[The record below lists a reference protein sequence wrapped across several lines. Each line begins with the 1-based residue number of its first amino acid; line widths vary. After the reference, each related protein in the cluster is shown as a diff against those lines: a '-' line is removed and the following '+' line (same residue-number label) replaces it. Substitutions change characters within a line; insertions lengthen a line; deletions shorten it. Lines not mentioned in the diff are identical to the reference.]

1 MNYLESGRTP
11 TAFISSEDSKGK
23 NLLKVKYVRA
33 QQDSPEFMTAFEG
46 IDQSVDVAMS
56 TLVLRAQPEPVIAIY
71 DFLMTTFV
79 PQKGPTL
86 PAPAVEKDP
95 KVGPQQQQAITEQ
108 IRVRVKLESVQGA
121 SRRADGVVLLFT
133 NSQLSFSMP
142 VVQLRH
148 WIFQRPTSHSSFE
161 AIICV

>member
-1 MNYLESGRTP
+1 MASRSSIAMNYLESGRTP
-11 TAFISSEDSKGK
+11 TAFISSEVSKDK

-79 PQKGPTL
+79 PQKVPTPPT
-86 PAPAVEKDP
+86 PALENDP
-95 KVGPQQQQAITEQ
+95 KVSPQRQQVMTEQ
-108 IRVRVKLESVQGA
+108 IRVRIKLESVQGA
-121 SRRADGVVLLFT
+121 PRPGDGVVLLFT
-133 NSQLSFSMP
+133 N
-142 VVQLRH
+142 
-148 WIFQRPTSHSSFE
+148 FQ
-161 AIICV
+161 

>member
-1 MNYLESGRTP
+1 MNYLESGKAP
-11 TAFISSEDSKGK
+11 TAFISSEDSKDK

-33 QQDSPEFMTAFEG
+33 EQASPEFMTTFEG

-79 PQKGPTL
+79 PQKGPAPPT
-86 PAPAVEKDP
+86 PALEKGL
-95 KVGPQQQQAITEQ
+95 KVSPQQQQALIEK

-121 SRRADGVVLLFT
+121 PRLADGVVLLFM
-133 NSQLSFSMP
+133 N
-142 VVQLRH
+142 
-148 WIFQRPTSHSSFE
+148 FQ
-161 AIICV
+161 

>member
-11 TAFISSEDSKGK
+11 TAFISSEVSKDK

-46 IDQSVDVAMS
+46 IDQSVDVTMS

-79 PQKGPTL
+79 PPKAPTPPT
-86 PAPAVEKDP
+86 PALENDLKAS
-95 KVGPQQQQAITEQ
+95 PQRPQAMTEQ
-108 IRVRVKLESVQGA
+108 IRVRIKLESVQGA
-121 SRRADGVVLLFT
+121 PRPADGVVLLFT
-133 NSQLSFSMP
+133 N
-142 VVQLRH
+142 
-148 WIFQRPTSHSSFE
+148 FQ
-161 AIICV
+161 

>member
-11 TAFISSEDSKGK
+11 TAFISSEDTKDE

-33 QQDSPEFMTAFEG
+33 QQDSPEFMTTFEG
-46 IDQSVDVAMS
+46 IDQSIDVAMS

-79 PQKGPTL
+79 PQKQ
-86 PAPAVEKDP
+86 PAPATPTLEKELQ
-95 KVGPQQQQAITEQ
+95 VSPQQQQATAEE

-121 SRRADGVVLLFT
+121 PQTTLRVALLFT
-133 NSQLSFSMP
+133 N
-142 VVQLRH
+142 
-148 WIFQRPTSHSSFE
+148 FQ
-161 AIICV
+161 